1 MPSLTIKGIPDKLFG
16 RLKRRALLHRRSLNS
31 EVITC
36 LEQAAS
42 APVVDPKA
50 WLAEVDRLR
59 SRVALSPLTETAIR
73 KAKAKGRP

>member
-1 MPSLTIKGIPDKLFG
+1 MPSLTIKGIPEKLLG
-16 RLKRRALLHRRSLNS
+16 RLKRRAQLHRRSLNS

-42 APVVDPKA
+42 APVIDPKT

-59 SRVALSPLTETAIR
+59 TRLALTPLAEAAMR
-73 KAKAKGRP
+73 KAKTKGRP

>member
-1 MPSLTIKGIPDKLFG
+1 MPSLTIKGIPDKLLG
-16 RLKRRALLHRRSLNS
+16 RLKRRALVHRRSLNS

-36 LEQAAS
+36 LEQAAA

-59 SRVALSPLTETAIR
+59 NRLALNPMTDAAIR
-73 KAKAKGRP
+73 RAKAKGRP